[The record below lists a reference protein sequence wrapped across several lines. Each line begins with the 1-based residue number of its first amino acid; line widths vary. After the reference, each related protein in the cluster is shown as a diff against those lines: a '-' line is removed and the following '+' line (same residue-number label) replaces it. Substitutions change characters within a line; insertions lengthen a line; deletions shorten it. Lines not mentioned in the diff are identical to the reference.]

1 MKVDHSPTNQD
12 TEHTNEGFQ
21 VVISERAFVALLK
34 AIVFLILFATQG
46 QNVVNT
52 VEAQIPTLPQSQQNH
67 LP

>member
-1 MKVDHSPTNQD
+1 MKVEHSPINQKANL
-12 TEHTNEGFQ
+12 TAKGE
-21 VVISERAFVALLK
+21 VVISERAFVALLR

-52 VEAQIPTLPQSQQNH
+52 VETRIPPLPQSQQNY